1 MELSW
6 LVFAFQIINAL
17 ITAVLAFYVHLVNK
31 DRATN
36 KRVDD
41 LKEEVNNKTDDHA
54 VRIARLEQD
63 ARRAPTHGDL
73 GKLYGKINETAGKL
87 EHVAG
92 EFHAMRNL
100 LALIH
105 QHLMQRKE

>member
-1 MELSW
+1 MELAW
-6 LVFAFQIINAL
+6 WVFIFQIVNAVV
-17 ITAVLAFYVHLVNK
+17 TAGLGFYVHLAAK

-36 KRVDD
+36 QRVDD
-41 LKEEVNNKTDDHA
+41 LKTDLDGKTDDHA

-73 GKLYGKINETAGKL
+73 GKLYGKLNETAGKL

-100 LALIH
+100 LNLIH